1 MRDISDMLR
10 AADAARQN
18 AHAPYSR
25 FRVGAC
31 LRAGSGKLYA
41 GCNVEN
47 AAYPQSQCAEASAI
61 GALVAAG
68 ESSIIEVLVVAEGAE
83 IVTPCGGCR
92 QRLAEFAAPDVPVHL
107 CAPDGLRQT
116 TCVGELLPFA
126 FGRGALRP

>member
-1 MRDISDMLR
+1 
-10 AADAARQN
+10 
-18 AHAPYSR
+18 
-25 FRVGAC
+25 

-68 ESSIIEVLVVAEGAE
+68 ESSIIEVLVVAESAE
-83 IVTPCGGCR
+83 LVTPCGGCR

-107 CAPDGLRQT
+107 CSPEGLQQT
-116 TCVGELLPFA
+116 TSVGELLPFA